1 MRTMPT
7 EQPADDV
14 YLSARQVRTRYGN
27 VSEQALWRWLRD
39 EKLNFPKPIY
49 INQFRY
55 WKLADLMSWER
66 ERPAQRDRT
75 TANKVTAHEDAATPR

>member
-1 MRTMPT
+1 MLHPASD
-7 EQPADDV
+7 QSADDV

-39 EKLNFPKPIY
+39 EKLNFPKPFY

-55 WKLADLMSWER
+55 WKLADLVSWER
-66 ERPAQRDRT
+66 QRPARRANAT
-75 TANKVTAHEDAATPR
+75 EVKNETAAQP